1 MVMKNSKRKA
11 FKYLFV
17 TILIMVVGI
26 FGYKIIKQ
34 IPDENG
40 NSYVEMGNIENSK
53 IYTGY
58 LLKEET
64 VVDIDLAKTSIPIL
78 AEGQRASKDQT
89 IAIYMGN
96 EYINSSD
103 KLSQMDAGILEAM
116 KNLPEIY
123 VSEVQSMDSEILNS
137 MKIVEK
143 ETSYVKIQDTK
154 VLVNNLLNKRARAV
168 AENSPQ
174 GETVRELIAARNSY
188 EESTKTSKD
197 NIKATTGGVISYKL
211 DGLESAKTFNN
222 LSAISI
228 SDVREKI
235 KIQKISNGAK
245 IVNNY
250 EAYLLL
256 EVKDIDK
263 KYLEVGKENKIRIVG
278 LKNLELDG
286 VIYRVREIEE
296 GRYEVMYKITNKIE
310 DIANL
315 REIEVEVVWVSNY
328 GIYVPNEYLNTKED
342 VDYVTV
348 LKYGENIDVP
358 VNIIR
363 KNDKYSIITNIED
376 RESIKGTWDDYNIRV
391 YDQLVKEDI
400 TIENK

>member
-1 MVMKNSKRKA
+1 MVMKNSKNKLA
-11 FKYLFV
+11 KYLFL
-17 TILIMVVGI
+17 TILVIVIGL
-26 FGYKIIKQ
+26 FGYKLTKQ
-34 IPDENG
+34 MLNQKENVF
-40 NSYVEMGNIENSK
+40 VEMGNIENSK
-53 IYTGY
+53 IYTAY
-58 LLKEET
+58 LLKEEI
-64 VVDIDLAKTSIPIL
+64 VIDIDQSKTSIPIL
-78 AEGQRASKDQT
+78 AEGQRVSKNQT
-89 IAIYMGN
+89 IAIYRGS

-103 KLSQMDAGILEAM
+103 KLAQMDNEILEAM

-123 VSEVQSMDSEILNS
+123 VSEVQSMDSEIINNIKPLEN
-137 MKIVEK
+137 

-154 VLVNNLLNKRARAV
+154 VIVNNLLNKRARAV

-174 GETVRELIAARNSY
+174 GETVRNLIIARNSY

-197 NIKATTGGVISYKL
+197 NIKSTTGGVISYKL

-235 KIQKISNGAK
+235 KDQKISNGVK

-278 LKNLELDG
+278 IKDLELDG
-286 VIYRVREIEE
+286 VIYRVRDLEE

-328 GIYVPNEYLNTKED
+328 GIYVPNEYLKIKED

-363 KNDKYSIITNIED
+363 KNDKYSIITNIDD
-376 RESIKGTWDDYNIRV
+376 RESIKGTWDDYDIRV

-400 TIENK
+400 AIENK